1 MSEPKCLS
9 PLLEGFSMGAPMG
22 SHHGVTCYPAIKE
35 NSESKYIIK
44 KISIPASQV
53 QLDALLLTGAYK
65 DPADATDYFKE
76 LADGVVQEA
85 EILQKLGKLDG
96 FLAYEDWQI
105 LPMKDGKLGY
115 EVYLAGTYKRSLEKY
130 IRRHGMTH
138 LEAVNLGLDLCQALA
153 ICRRAGFLYVD
164 LKPSNVFISKGKEYR
179 IGDLGFVPLD
189 ALKYTSHPGKY
200 RSPYSPP
207 EAQDD
212 LKTLNETCDTY
223 AVGMILYQ
231 IYNNGILPES
241 PKEPTDAFPS
251 PANADYE
258 IGEIILKALSPLPKD
273 RWNSPMDMGQALVAY
288 MQRNTI
294 NNNPIVPPS
303 VGIIADPPIKE
314 QPAVEEPLPE
324 EPASEA
330 IPVEADVQVTETE
343 DAPDTEVIEETEAIT
358 DPEESVSEE
367 VSAPEAETSFI
378 SMEEAME
385 EIEQEEDDEDFSF
398 LLEPRIVVP
407 EVTEPEESPV
417 DPPVRKTPVRKK
429 GKGKGIILVI
439 LLVLIL
445 GLLGY
450 GGFHYYQN
458 IYLQNIRGFHVE
470 GSQKEL
476 VVTVDSDIEDSLL
489 IITCADTYG
498 NSTQK
503 VPENGQVVFDGLLPN
518 SQYKISLSIN
528 GFHKLVG
535 KTTDMFNTE
544 AETSIVSFSGIA
556 GAEEGSVILNFTADG
571 GEPDEWTVT
580 YTADGEEEKSQ
591 SFTGHNVTIR
601 GLSVGKTYTF
611 HLGSAEEM
619 ELRGQTTLEHAVTGL
634 ILAEDLS
641 IVSCQN
647 GNLTVHWSV
656 PEDASVKNWT
666 VRCYSDGL
674 YEKTLETDQ
683 TEAVFSEIDTTESYT
698 VEVTAEGMTQS
709 ARVSIT
715 ANPITITEL
724 TADTEDPEQLI
735 VSWESDSEVP
745 EGGWLLMYS
754 LDNSATQNVVK
765 CSESQ
770 AVITPRIHGATY
782 KFVIQAVD
790 GTSVFNDIQTYQ
802 CPNAQIFNSHSLH
815 ADKLS
820 GNLLKTPEKEGWSYK
835 DVTEADYANQFLS
848 GDKLSILLHA
858 SVNFYLPEDEIRVMY
873 VIRDGEGNVL
883 PELIS
888 NDTMDWKTMWTND
901 DYHYCELDVPNVPTE
916 AGDYTLSLYFN
927 GNAICVLTFSIV
939 E

>member
-9 PLLEGFSMGAPMG
+9 PLLEGFSMGVPMG
-22 SHHGVTCYPAIKE
+22 SHDGVTCYPAIKE
-35 NSESKYIIK
+35 NSESKHIIK

-85 EILQKLGKLDG
+85 EILRKLGKLDG

-105 LPMKDGKLGY
+105 VPMEDGKLGY

-130 IRRHGMTH
+130 MRRHGMTH

-179 IGDLGFVPLD
+179 IGDLGFVSLD

-200 RSPYSPP
+200 RSSYSPP

-231 IYNNGILPES
+231 IYNNGILPEA

-258 IGEIILKALSPLPKD
+258 IGEIILKALSPNPKD

-294 NNNPIVPPS
+294 NNDPIVPPS
-303 VGIIADPPIKE
+303 VGIIADPPITQQPDVKE
-314 QPAVEEPLPE
+314 SLPE
-324 EPASEA
+324 EPAAEIVPAEPEEQSSE
-330 IPVEADVQVTETE
+330 TETTQ
-343 DAPDTEVIEETEAIT
+343 DAENAV
-358 DPEESVSEE
+358 PEEE
-367 VSAPEAETSFI
+367 SAPEEVAASESENHFI

-398 LLEPRIVVP
+398 LLEPRPIVP
-407 EVTEPEESPV
+407 EETEAEEDPV
-417 DPPVRKTPVRKK
+417 EPPVQKNRRK
-429 GKGKGIILVI
+429 GKGKGVVLVI
-439 LLVLIL
+439 LLALIL

-450 GGFHYYQN
+450 GGFYYYQN
-458 IYLQNIRGFHVE
+458 IYLQNVHGFHVD

-476 VVTVDSDIEDSLL
+476 VVTVDSEIDDSLL
-489 IITCADTYG
+489 VITCSDTYG
-498 NSTQK
+498 NSIQK
-503 VPENGQVVFDGLLPN
+503 TPENGQVVFDGLLPN
-518 SQYKISLSIN
+518 SQYKISLSVT

-535 KTTDMFNTE
+535 NTTDMFHTE
-544 AETSIVSFSGIA
+544 AETSIVSFTGIA
-556 GAEEGSVILNFTADG
+556 GAEEGSVILNFVVDG
-571 GEPDEWTVT
+571 GEPDEWIVT
-580 YTADGEEEKSQ
+580 YTAEGEEEKSQ
-591 SFTGHNVTIR
+591 SFTSHNVTVR

-611 HLGSAEEM
+611 RLGSAEEM
-619 ELRGQTTLEHAVTGL
+619 ELRGQTTLDFAITGL
-634 ILAEDLS
+634 VLAEDLS
-641 IVSCQN
+641 IVSCEN
-647 GNLTVHWSV
+647 GELTVHWNA
-656 PEDASVKNWT
+656 PEDADVNNWT
-666 VRCYSDGL
+666 VRCYSDGI
-674 YEKTLETDQ
+674 YEKTLETHQ
-683 TEAVFSEIDTTESYT
+683 TKAVFTEIDTTESYT

-715 ANPITITEL
+715 ANPITITEF
-724 TADTEDPEQLI
+724 TVDTEDPEQLI
-735 VSWESDSEVP
+735 VTWESDSEVP

-754 LDNSATQNVVK
+754 LDNSTTQNVVK

-782 KFVIQAVD
+782 KFVIQAANS
-790 GTSVFNDIQTYQ
+790 TSVFNGIQTYQ
-802 CPNAQIFNSHSLH
+802 CPNAQIFSAHALH

-848 GDKLSILLHA
+848 GDKMSILLHA
-858 SVNFYLPEDEIRVMY
+858 SVDFYLPEDEIRVMY

-901 DYHYCELDVPNVPTE
+901 DYHYCELDIPNVPTE

>member
-22 SHHGVTCYPAIKE
+22 SHDGVTCYPAIKE
-35 NSESKYIIK
+35 NSENKYIIK

-85 EILQKLGKLDG
+85 EILQKLEKLDG
-96 FLAYEDWQI
+96 FLSYEDWQI

-115 EVYLAGTYKRSLEKY
+115 DVYLAGTYKRSLEKY
-130 IRRHGMTH
+130 MRRHGMTH

-164 LKPSNVFISKGKEYR
+164 LKPSNVFIAKGKEYR
-179 IGDLGFVPLD
+179 IGDLGFVALD

-223 AVGMILYQ
+223 GVGMILYQ
-231 IYNNGILPES
+231 VYNNGFLPEA

-258 IGEIILKALSPLPKD
+258 IGEIILKALSPNPKE
-273 RWNSPMDMGQALVAY
+273 RWSTPMDMGQALVAY

-303 VGIIADPPIKE
+303 IGIIADPPITQ

-324 EPASEA
+324 EPAPEPM
-330 IPVEADVQVTETE
+330 ITETEADVS
-343 DAPDTEVIEETEAIT
+343 APKDEPI
-358 DPEESVSEE
+358 PEPESDSVPSEE
-367 VSAPEAETSFI
+367 LPVQAVPE
-378 SMEEAME
+378 
-385 EIEQEEDDEDFSF
+385 EEDDSDDCDDDVDDDFSF
-398 LLEPRIVVP
+398 LLEPHPIVP
-407 EVTEPEESPV
+407 EEKKTEEVPAKSPV
-417 DPPVRKTPVRKK
+417 REVPTRRKRK
-429 GKGKGIILVI
+429 GKGAVLIIIL
-439 LLVLIL
+439 LLIL

-450 GGFHYYQN
+450 GGFYYYQN
-458 IYLQNIRGFHVE
+458 IYLQNINGFYVD

-476 VVTVDSDIEDSLL
+476 VVTVDSEIDDSLL
-489 IITCADTYG
+489 VITCADTYG

-503 VPENGQVVFDGLLPN
+503 IPENGQVVFDGLLPN

-580 YTADGEEEKSQ
+580 YTAEGEEEKSQ
-591 SFTGHNVTIR
+591 SFTGHNVTVR

-611 HLGSAEEM
+611 RLGSSEEL
-619 ELRGQTTLEHAVTGL
+619 ELRGQTTLDYAVTGL
-634 ILAEDLS
+634 VLAEDLS
-641 IVSCQN
+641 IISCEN
-647 GNLTVHWSV
+647 GNLTVHWNA
-656 PEDASVKNWT
+656 PEDAEVENWT
-666 VRCYSDGL
+666 VRCYSDGI
-674 YEKTLETDQ
+674 YEQTMETDQ
-683 TEAVFSEIDTTESYT
+683 TEAVFSGIDTKESYT

-715 ANPITITEL
+715 ANPITITGL
-724 TADTEDPEQLI
+724 TVDTEDPEQLT
-735 VSWESDSEVP
+735 VTWESDSDVP

-754 LDNSATQNVVK
+754 LDNSETQNVVK

-770 AVITPRIHGATY
+770 AVIAPRIHGATY

-790 GTSVFNDIQTYQ
+790 GTSVFNDIQVYQ
-802 CPNAQIFNSHSLH
+802 CPNAQIFSAHALH

-858 SVNFYLPEDEIRVMY
+858 SVNFYLPEEEIRVMY

-883 PELIS
+883 PDLIF

-901 DYHYCELDVPNVPTE
+901 DYHYCELDIPNVPTE

-939 E
+939 V